1 MKTHHQFF
9 CLFLAVVL
17 LTAIGCSKG
26 WHGGERLYPVT
37 ITVTKDGVPFPGAT
51 VVLVREGGAQTINGG
66 GNTNENGAAKIKV
79 DAQWDGVPEGT
90 YKVMINK
97 GAVVERDISD
107 EEYEKLSFTEKDTY
121 NEKMAAKAL
130 SAPPLVPA
138 VLMGLDSP
146 LSIEVKSSGENAAS
160 FDIGKY

>member
-1 MKTHHQFF
+1 MKIHHQFF

-17 LTAIGCSKG
+17 LTAIGCSEG

-37 ITVTKDGVPFPGAT
+37 ITVTKDGAPFPLAT
-51 VVLVREGGAQTINGG
+51 VVLVREGGARIINAG
-66 GNTNENGAAKIKV
+66 GNTDKNGVAKIKV
-79 DAQWDGVPEGT
+79 DVQWDGVPEGA

-97 GAVVERDISD
+97 GTAVERDISD
-107 EEYEKLSFTEKDTY
+107 AEYEKLSLEEQDAY
-121 NEKMAAKAL
+121 NKRRAAKVL
-130 SAPPLVPA
+130 RAPPLVPV
-138 VLMGLDSP
+138 VLTGPNSP